1 MWECEFDNFYFF
13 LHLAYLHV
21 FMFCNFEINRQIV
34 DKLSHNRF
42 TSCTDLRITRI
53 QKHRKNIYF
62 SSFFIYFCR
71 PNNRR
76 GPAAVSDEFLKL
88 IQTDLSRR
96 DFL

>member
-1 MWECEFDNFYFF
+1 MFFNLFFNFCICGNVSLIIFFF

-62 SSFFIYFCR
+62 SSFFSF
-71 PNNRR
+71 
-76 GPAAVSDEFLKL
+76 FL
-88 IQTDLSRR
+88 
-96 DFL
+96 